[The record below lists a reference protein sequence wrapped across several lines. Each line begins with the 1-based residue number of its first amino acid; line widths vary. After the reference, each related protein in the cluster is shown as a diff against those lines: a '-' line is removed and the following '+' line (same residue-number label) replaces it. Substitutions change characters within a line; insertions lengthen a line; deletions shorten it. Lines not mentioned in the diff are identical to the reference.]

1 MSASE
6 TGNGNR
12 WISTELRGFERKRLI
27 AYMALVAG
35 IGLVFAVLEVR
46 HYDLPD
52 PCTTAFFTIL
62 GMISLSRPIKLAARL
77 NLHATWPI
85 LIAALYCYGLPLALL
100 TGVPGMLAQAVF
112 LRKPWLTSMFNAGQ
126 MAISLGLADLAFQQ
140 VRCVTPHTITCKIVA
155 LVLAMVVFDLCNV
168 TLVSIAVARERKQEW
183 QECFWQMAIARRRSP
198 LPFMYLLSLTGALL
212 CSFIGKGALLISFA
226 HMVAVFYLMRFQR
239 ELDIRTEE
247 SRTDPLTKAKNY
259 RYLEDWLHSEFPK
272 LVAGKTPCSFVFI
285 DLDGLKTV
293 NDKFGH
299 EAGDKVLIEVTRALF
314 SVTRPEDVTI
324 RYGGDEFII
333 ICPSLDIEA
342 AEALGRR
349 LIAICSAPVYY
360 EGSSFSIRLS
370 VGVSAYPD
378 DSDVGRDLIRLA
390 DWAMYHAKREG
401 GNRVCKAGDL

>member
-183 QECFWQMAIARRRSP
+183 QECFWQMAIARRRSLCRSCTSCP
-198 LPFMYLLSLTGALL
+198 LQAPCFAPLSERARYSSVSPIWLQCFTSCASNGNW
-212 CSFIGKGALLISFA
+212 ISGLRNPA
-226 HMVAVFYLMRFQR
+226 R
-239 ELDIRTEE
+239 I
-247 SRTDPLTKAKNY
+247 LTKAKNY

-293 NDKFGH
+293 NDSS
-299 EAGDKVLIEVTRALF
+299 A
-314 SVTRPEDVTI
+314 TRPGI
-324 RYGGDEFII
+324 R
-333 ICPSLDIEA
+333 C
-342 AEALGRR
+342 
-349 LIAICSAPVYY
+349 
-360 EGSSFSIRLS
+360 
-370 VGVSAYPD
+370 
-378 DSDVGRDLIRLA
+378 
-390 DWAMYHAKREG
+390 
-401 GNRVCKAGDL
+401 